1 MKKHL
6 ATVNWKTYFDTD
18 NNPRAKRY
26 LESRGYDVFKQVGAN
41 IVRAKKAKKR
51 EIIFLAHPNAMSL
64 VSIPESEYDEFLTKA
79 LEWFKLHE
87 NYEECAQVLD
97 WRTYIRNHSEPSLLE
112 FFNHNN

>member
-26 LESRGYDVFKQVGAN
+26 LESRGYDVFKQVGGN

-51 EIIFLAHPNAMSL
+51 EKQTATKDKQSNSKHASAW
-64 VSIPESEYDEFLTKA
+64 PEPVRA
-79 LEWFKLHE
+79 
-87 NYEECAQVLD
+87 V
-97 WRTYIRNHSEPSLLE
+97 
-112 FFNHNN
+112 